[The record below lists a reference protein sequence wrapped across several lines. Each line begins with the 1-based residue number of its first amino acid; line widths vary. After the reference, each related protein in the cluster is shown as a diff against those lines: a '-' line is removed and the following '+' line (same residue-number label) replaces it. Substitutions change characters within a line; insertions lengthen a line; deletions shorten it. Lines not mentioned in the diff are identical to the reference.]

1 MVHDLD
7 NAKFREDAATLSDA
21 IEREGYAAHRSADFL
36 EGLSTFKAYWRDVK
50 PAHHARSEIMSR
62 LRRWHAEDKRHLR
75 VAEGRLEQLVEVRT
89 RDQLRQ
95 QAALLLDAAD
105 VIRDW
110 LQWHKERLKKL
121 WPSGIGRPPSV
132 AKHEVLLK
140 MIEWEV
146 GPTEMAERLHG
157 AGIRGKGFKARA
169 LTTRSSRHRKK

>member
-1 MVHDLD
+1 LTTWLSMVHDLD

-62 LRRWHAEDKRHLR
+62 LRRHAEDKRHLR

-110 LQWHKERLKKL
+110 LQWHKERD
-121 WPSGIGRPPSV
+121 RPVDGTWMRSP
-132 AKHEVLLK
+132 A
-140 MIEWEV
+140 
-146 GPTEMAERLHG
+146 G
-157 AGIRGKGFKARA
+157 AADLDEARTSLDA
-169 LTTRSSRHRKK
+169 QETNS